1 MFFSRRVRS
10 SYKADERA
18 KSVHGVHVAAASG
31 RRHRHRHLV
40 HAWVN
45 SLAGLEQYR
54 RDRERERLEERRRAS
69 REIRMRSSC
78 KRKTASIARQRG
90 AKGGKEGQ
98 RGAKGGKGGPRERK
112 TLDARRTDS
121 TESPSFFA
129 AFVLS
134 SILFPPKMDRQ
145 FWYHLPTPCL

>member
-1 MFFSRRVRS
+1 MRNFERPCFFFFPRRVRS

-54 RDRERERLEERRRAS
+54 RDREIGREKAS
-69 REIRMRSSC
+69 
-78 KRKTASIARQRG
+78 K
-90 AKGGKEGQ
+90 
-98 RGAKGGKGGPRERK
+98 PRDQNEK
-112 TLDARRTDS
+112 FL
-121 TESPSFFA
+121 
-129 AFVLS
+129 
-134 SILFPPKMDRQ
+134 
-145 FWYHLPTPCL
+145 